1 MTDKPARQITKLTEI
16 IHEKDR
22 EIAALKRE
30 LAAARE
36 RESERAIELARV
48 ERERGEVLKRVDRA
62 QSRILE
68 LDQLNVSATMMIEVL
83 ETRTSAAETALRS
96 SETMRLDVC
105 AKYEHV
111 LQLLGDQQIV
121 EDQRAALTKILDT
134 VRDRMRRKE
143 LDAERAVLNRKA
155 VTSVI
160 PERNFR

>member
-30 LAAARE
+30 LVGARE
-36 RESERAIELARV
+36 RESERAIELARA
-48 ERERGEVLKRVDRA
+48 ERERGEALRRVDRA
-62 QSRILE
+62 QSQVLE
-68 LDQLNVSATMMIEVL
+68 LDQLNVSATGMIEVL
-83 ETRTSAAETALRS
+83 ETRASAAETALRS

-105 AKYEHV
+105 AKYEHA
-111 LQLLGDQQIV
+111 LRLLGDQQII

-143 LDAERAVLNRKA
+143 LEAERAILNRKA
-155 VTSVI
+155 VTAIV

>member
-1 MTDKPARQITKLTEI
+1 MTDKPARHITKLTEI

-36 RESERAIELARV
+36 RESKRTIELARA
-48 ERERGEVLKRVDRA
+48 ERERGEALRRIDHA
-62 QSRILE
+62 QSRVLE
-68 LDQLNVSATMMIEVL
+68 LDQLNVSAAMMIGVL
-83 ETRTSAAETALRS
+83 ETRASAAEMALRS

-105 AKYEHV
+105 AKYEHA
-111 LQLLGDQQIV
+111 LRLLGDQQII
-121 EDQRAALTKILDT
+121 EDQRTALTKILDA

-143 LDAERAVLNRKA
+143 IEAERAVLNRKA
-155 VTSVI
+155 VIAIV

>member
-30 LAAARE
+30 LTAARE
-36 RESERAIELARV
+36 RESERALELARA
-48 ERERGEVLKRVDRA
+48 ERERGEALRKVDHA

-68 LDQLNVSATMMIEVL
+68 LDQLNVSATKMIGVL
-83 ETRTSAAETALRS
+83 ETRASAAETALRS
-96 SETMRLDVC
+96 SEIMRLDVC
-105 AKYEHV
+105 AKYEHA
-111 LQLLGDQQIV
+111 LRLLGDQQII
-121 EDQRAALTKILDT
+121 EDQRAALTRILDT

-143 LDAERAVLNRKA
+143 LEAERAVLNRKA
-155 VTSVI
+155 VTAVV

>member
-30 LAAARE
+30 LADADKAMVAATQEIIDADRDRKE
-36 RESERAIELARV
+36 ALR
-48 ERERGEVLKRVDRA
+48 KVDRA
-62 QSRILE
+62 QSQVLE
-68 LDQLNVSATMMIEVL
+68 LDQLNVSATKMIEVL
-83 ETRTSAAETALRS
+83 ETRASAAETALRS

-105 AKYEHV
+105 AKYDHA
-111 LQLLGDQQIV
+111 LRLLGDQQII
-121 EDQRAALTKILDT
+121 EDQRAALTKILDA

-143 LDAERAVLNRKA
+143 VEAERAVLNRKA
-155 VTSVI
+155 VTAVV